1 MLAEVVGIVELKS
14 VCEATEEVVALGKLV
29 DTARRVRRVTWSHS
43 QESILTAC
51 SILWSDLEVWSCEL
65 LLESVLEVV
74 AEETLCSKALDA
86 RNLVRDCSRGLYVAV
101 VLLIETRM
109 IACDKRVLISD
120 IRTVRHLRVDGW
132 TS

>member
-29 DTARRVRRVTWSHS
+29 DTARRVRGVTWSHG
-43 QESILTAC
+43 QESVLSTCAILR
-51 SILWSDLEVWSCEL
+51 SNLQIWSCEL

-74 AEETLCSKALDA
+74 AEETLCSKALDT
-86 RNLVRDCSRGLYVAV
+86 RNLVRDCSRGLYVAII
-101 VLLIETRM
+101 LLVETRM
-109 IACDKRVLISD
+109 ITCDKRVLVANIC
-120 IRTVRHLRVDGW
+120 TVRHLWVDGW